1 MEPLILDLYT
11 KNCIKFGDFTLKNGT
26 KSSIYID
33 LKNII
38 SHPYLINNIAEKLY
52 SKIKTVSFDR
62 ICGIPY
68 GAIPVS
74 AVIAFNH
81 NIPLLLI
88 RKETKTYGLRKLIEG
103 EFNAGDKIV
112 IVEDT
117 ITTGSSI
124 LKFIALLKQCQLKV
138 KKILVICDRRENP
151 DALLDGYEIDSLV
164 NFAQIQ
170 LFLRKH
176 LFIEKLRTL
185 PSHTA
190 KSQALINIM
199 ETKMSNI
206 CLSITKDIELENY
219 LDKICILKID
229 NTIFQYGTIQKII
242 HLSQKHGFM
251 LMDSTVFSH
260 NQKDF
265 FNLFTKGNKL
275 HEWVDL
281 IIIRDTSL
289 AKLMPV
295 CDKINRKIGIV
306 IEHTEL
312 DISIINLIVEKYNK
326 YVVGILNYNNCCDT
340 NLINFSKNIL
350 YIIN

>member
-1 MEPLILDLYT
+1 MESFILDLYT
-11 KNCIKFGDFTLKNGT
+11 KNCIRFGEFTLKNGN
-26 KSSIYID
+26 KSSTYID

-38 SHPYLINNIAEKLY
+38 SHPYLINNIAGQLY
-52 SKIKTVSFDR
+52 DKIKHIEFDR

-68 GAIPVS
+68 GAIPIS
-74 AVIAFNH
+74 SVIAFNH

-88 RKETKTYGLRKLIEG
+88 RKETKKYGLKKFIEG
-103 EFNAGDKIV
+103 EFNIGDEIV

-117 ITTGSSI
+117 ITTGCSL
-124 LKFIALLKQCQLKV
+124 LKFIRLLKKCQLKV
-138 KKILVICDRRENP
+138 KKIIVICDRRENTE
-151 DALLDGYEIDSLV
+151 ALLDGYAIDSLV
-164 NFAQIQ
+164 TFTQIQ
-170 LFLRKH
+170 TFLRKH

-185 PSHTA
+185 PSHTD
-190 KSQALINIM
+190 KSKALINMM

-206 CLSITKDIELENY
+206 CLSITKNIELENY

-229 NTIFQYGTIQKII
+229 NTVFQYNTIKKLIS
-242 HLSQKHGFM
+242 LSRKHDFM
-251 LMDSTVFSH
+251 LMDSMVFTH
-260 NQKDF
+260 EQTEF

-289 AKLMPV
+289 VKLMPV
-295 CDKINRKIGIV
+295 CDKINRDIGVI

-312 DISIINLIVEKYNK
+312 DISIINLIVEKYQK
-326 YVVGILNYNNCCDT
+326 YIVGILNYNNCCDT
-340 NLINFSKNIL
+340 NLINFSNNIL